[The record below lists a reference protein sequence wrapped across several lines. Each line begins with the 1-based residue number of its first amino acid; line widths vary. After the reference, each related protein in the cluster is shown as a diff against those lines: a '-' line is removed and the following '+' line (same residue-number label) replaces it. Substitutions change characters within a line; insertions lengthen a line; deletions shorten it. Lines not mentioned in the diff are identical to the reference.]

1 MKNLTEEEIIESVK
15 KGNHGDFAILIDMY
29 KDRAFTLLKK
39 MLKNEMDAEEALQ
52 DSFMKV
58 FNSLSN
64 FKGDSK
70 FSTWFYKIVYNT
82 ALTIISS
89 KKRKIAM
96 EMSSVDEHFDLG
108 DEDNKIY
115 SQAENHTEYVL
126 QIVDRLPV
134 RNALVIIL
142 FYIDGLSLNEISKV
156 LGVSIVNAKVL
167 LHRSRNALREL
178 VIKHNYQE
186 VLLWT
191 NWQMKY

>member
-1 MKNLTEEEIIESVK
+1 MKNLTEHEIIESVK
-15 KGNHGDFAILIDMY
+15 KGNHGDFALLIDMY

-64 FKGDSK
+64 FKGDAK

-89 KKRKIAM
+89 KKRKIIM
-96 EMSSVDEHFDLG
+96 EMSSVDEHFDIG
-108 DEDNKIY
+108 DDDNKIY
-115 SQAENHTEYVL
+115 AIAENNTQYIL
-126 QIVDRLPV
+126 QIVDKLPV
-134 RNALVIIL
+134 RNALVVIL
-142 FYIDGLSLNEISKV
+142 FYIDELSLNEISNV
-156 LGVSIVNAKVL
+156 LGISIVNAKVL

-178 VIKHNYQE
+178 VLKHNYQE
-186 VLLWT
+186 VLL
-191 NWQMKY
+191 

>member
-1 MKNLTEEEIIESVK
+1 MKNITEHEIIESVK
-15 KGNHGDFAILIDMY
+15 KGNHGDFALLIDIY

-58 FNSLSN
+58 FNSLPN

-89 KKRKIAM
+89 KKRKISM
-96 EMSSVDEHFDLG
+96 EMSSVDDHFDLG

-115 SQAENHTEYVL
+115 SQTENYSEYL
-126 QIVDRLPV
+126 LKIVDKLPV

-142 FYIDGLSLNEISKV
+142 FYIDGLSLKEISNV
-156 LGVSIVNAKVL
+156 LGISIVNTKVL
-167 LHRSRNALREL
+167 LHRSRNGLRNL
-178 VIKHNYQE
+178 VIEHNYQE
-186 VLLWT
+186 VLL
-191 NWQMKY
+191 